1 MELTIENVP
10 NISLMSLALSPM
22 YLSTIALDTTLRK
35 LASNCFETA
44 LARRVFPVPGA
55 PYRRQPLGGV
65 IPTRPNNSGLSRG
78 SSITCQICTVN
89 IIFPNKSVWA
99 QRRSDMRARITTSSV
114 HWCHC
119 GHVITSRPNALNLKW
134 FVHACRTSSGLSL
147 TLHVACAGHM
157 HLWSKLLWGSTYM
170 YMYVHK

>member
-1 MELTIENVP
+1 MESQNQKSTLHTSLNLVWYIKTHWQSEWISHAVELQNTIDYSQSLSTMRHQIYTALWTLKRYKMTIDVP

-78 SSITCQICTVN
+78 SSITCQICTVDT
-89 IIFPNKSVWA
+89 FS
-99 QRRSDMRARITTSSV
+99 
-114 HWCHC
+114 
-119 GHVITSRPNALNLKW
+119 
-134 FVHACRTSSGLSL
+134 
-147 TLHVACAGHM
+147 
-157 HLWSKLLWGSTYM
+157 
-170 YMYVHK
+170 